1 VGRIPDEIIQ
11 SVRDRV
17 DVVELVGRSVTL
29 KRAGRSYKGLCPFH
43 DEKTPSFHVNPDR
56 QSFYC
61 FGCHE
66 GGTVFSFLMKTENVT
81 FTEAVRSLAREC
93 GITVPETGGAAGEGQ
108 AERIYAANAAL
119 LDRYRDELGKPGNP
133 GAAYLSARGV
143 DADTARRFKIGFAP
157 DAWDTAVS
165 ALRAAR
171 IPAQVGER
179 AGILAARET
188 GGHYDRLRGR
198 VVFPIEDARGR
209 VLGFGG
215 RAIAQG
221 QEPKYLNTPESPV
234 FHKREALYG
243 LPAALEPIRRSGR
256 AVVVEGYF
264 DQIALCRA
272 GVGEAL
278 ATCGTSLTADH
289 ARALRRRTQTV
300 VLLFDGDAAGARAML
315 RALEVLLPAGLRVQ
329 AAMLPDGDDPDSLL
343 QRQGPDGL
351 RALIDAAPA
360 ALDVAIARA
369 VARGRETPGQKADAV
384 AEVAPLLALV
394 PSAIERQEYCARA
407 ALAVGTEARH
417 VEAAVVAVRRGQ
429 DAREAVPVAPRRSG
443 PEERNLEILAR
454 SLVEHPGLA
463 ARVPR
468 DEIPALVAGGPFAEL
483 ISALVEA
490 AADSALDLEALAMR
504 LQGEARD
511 LLLRLAVV
519 SDPLDEATAGRTV
532 EDTLRWLREQQ
543 LRRREREITSRLRD
557 PSAGDDEKRRLLEE
571 RQLLLQQKRRFAE
584 RAGEDHV
591 PAPPAP
597 PG

>member
-1 VGRIPDEIIQ
+1 LGRIPDEIIQ
-11 SVRDRV
+11 SVRDHV
-17 DVVELVGRSVTL
+17 DVVELVGRTVTL

-43 DEKTPSFHVNPDR
+43 DEKTPSFNVNPDR
-56 QSFYC
+56 QTYYC

-66 GGTVFSFLMKTENVT
+66 GGDVFSFLMKTESLT
-81 FTEAVRSLAREC
+81 FAEAARSLARDC
-93 GITVPETGGAAGEGQ
+93 GIAVPESGAAEGEGQ
-108 AERIYAANAAL
+108 AERIHAANAAL
-119 LDRYRDELGKPGNP
+119 LDRYRDELAKPGNP

-143 DADTARRFKIGFAP
+143 DADTARRFKVGFAP
-157 DAWDTAVS
+157 DTWDTAVS

-171 IPAQVGER
+171 IPVEVGER
-179 AGILAARET
+179 AGLVAPRES

-198 VVFPIEDARGR
+198 VVFPIEDPRGR

-234 FHKREALYG
+234 FRKREALYG
-243 LPAALEPIRRSGR
+243 FPAALEPIRRSGR

-278 ATCGTSLTADH
+278 ATCGTALTADH

-300 VLLFDGDAAGARAML
+300 VLLFDGDAAGERAML
-315 RALEVLLPAGLRVQ
+315 RALEVLLPAGLRVHG
-329 AAMLPDGDDPDSLL
+329 AMLPDGDDPDSLL
-343 QRQGPDGL
+343 LREGADAL

-369 VARGRETPGQKADAV
+369 VAAGRETPWQKADAV
-384 AEVAPLLALV
+384 AGVAPILALV
-394 PSAIERQEYCARA
+394 TSAIERQEYCARL

-417 VEAAVVAVRRGQ
+417 VEAAVAAALRGQ
-429 DAREAVPVAPRRSG
+429 DARDAVPVAPRKSG
-443 PEERNLEILAR
+443 PEDRNLEQLAR
-454 SLVEHPGLA
+454 SLIEHPALG

-468 DEIPALVAGGPFAEL
+468 DEIEALVAGGPFAEL
-483 ISALVEA
+483 ILALVEGA
-490 AADSALDLEALAMR
+490 GERAIDLEALAMR
-504 LQGEARD
+504 VQGEGRD
-511 LLLRLAVV
+511 LLRRLAIA
-519 SDPLDEATAGRTV
+519 SDPLDEATAERMV
-532 EDTLRWLREQQ
+532 ADTLRWLRDQR

-557 PSAGDDEKRRLLEE
+557 PQAGDDEKRRLLAE
-571 RQLLLQQKRRFAE
+571 RQQLLQQKRRSAD
-584 RAGEDHV
+584 RGADGN
-591 PAPPAP
+591 PPPLP